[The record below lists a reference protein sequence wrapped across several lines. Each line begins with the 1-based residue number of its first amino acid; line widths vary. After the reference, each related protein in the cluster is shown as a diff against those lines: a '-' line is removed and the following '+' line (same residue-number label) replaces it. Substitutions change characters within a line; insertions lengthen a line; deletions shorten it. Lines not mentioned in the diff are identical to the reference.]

1 MQPEIQVH
9 STLQTPRGETGDLY
23 KHQDAPLQ
31 SLGGYKNHNHP
42 QKDLSTQCNLNQNA
56 TFFAAAMD

>member
-42 QKDLSTQCNLNQNA
+42 QKDL
-56 TFFAAAMD
+56 